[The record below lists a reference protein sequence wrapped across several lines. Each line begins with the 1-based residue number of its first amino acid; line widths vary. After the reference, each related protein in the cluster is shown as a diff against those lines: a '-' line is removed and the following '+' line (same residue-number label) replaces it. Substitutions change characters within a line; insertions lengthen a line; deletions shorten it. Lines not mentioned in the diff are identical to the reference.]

1 MNGAEDWI
9 LTLAQSDAA
18 DIALWET
25 EQAETPARPGLTQAD
40 ARGTGGLRLTDA
52 ELDRLAWALCRRLLD
67 AAGNM

>member
-1 MNGAEDWI
+1 MNGTEDWI
-9 LTLAQSDAA
+9 LTLTQADAA
-18 DIALWET
+18 DTVLWEDG
-25 EQAETPARPGLTQAD
+25 QASAPARPGLTQVD